1 MRVAAVAQV
10 ALLILNGVAAMY
22 SRSFAQGPGATASS
36 IPEARENG
44 LVNTADAEE
53 KRGIALF
60 YTQKYR
66 SQGKPVLFTGTLY
79 SGITDFKVK
88 KCDLII
94 STTIVDRYSGQIGNS
109 QVKDTQSVYNN
120 SAEFELTPEI
130 ADSLRVSEGRPKQLP
145 IGTNPTCA
153 EKQGCTIYWLEFRA
167 KRLVMKFKSMT
178 NDVTDYDG
186 FVTNFDGMVDE
197 FWIPISS
204 PDAGKDLISHLQ
216 SYALTC
222 RQ

>member
-1 MRVAAVAQV
+1 
-10 ALLILNGVAAMY
+10 MY
-22 SRSFAQGPGATASS
+22 SRSIAQSPGARASS
-36 IPEARENG
+36 IPEASENG
-44 LVNTADAEE
+44 LVNIADAEE

-66 SQGKPVLFTGTLY
+66 SQGKPVLFSGSLY

-109 QVKDTQSVYNN
+109 QVKDTQSIYNN
-120 SAEFELTPEI
+120 SAEFQLTPEI
-130 ADSLRVSEGRPKQLP
+130 ADSMRVSEGRPKQLP
-145 IGTNPTCA
+145 IRTNPACA
-153 EKQGCTIYWLEFRA
+153 NRQGCTIYWLEFRA
-167 KRLVMKFKSMT
+167 KRRVMKFKSMT

-204 PDAGKDLISHLQ
+204 PDAGKDLISNLQ
-216 SYALTC
+216 SYATTC
-222 RQ
+222 HH